1 MTRSGN
7 KQIRVL
13 LVDEQK
19 MVRSGL
25 RMVLERKSP
34 LKVVGEAS
42 TLGEAVNIARRKRPE
57 VTLYV
62 NEKVNKSDT
71 DSMARLQNVA
81 PNTRVLVMTDEDY
94 LDRNQ
99 PEVRRRSAGVV
110 QKTETSAGLVRAI
123 KKVNSAQAQLK
134 TRRK

>member
-1 MTRSGN
+1 
-7 KQIRVL
+7 
-13 LVDEQK
+13 
-19 MVRSGL
+19 
-25 RMVLERKSP
+25 
-34 LKVVGEAS
+34 
-42 TLGEAVNIARRKRPE
+42 
-57 VTLYV
+57 LYV